1 MQDSNTFKNH
11 ALWTTLQAIEDESE
25 YKEIEDVAVRHYLI
39 ALLEELPKR
48 RDGVN
53 PYFVPVESLDN
64 LNSYLSSI
72 RSYIPSNPSQVA
84 RYVENAF
91 ADLSA
96 RWPAHNGRYVADISK
111 ETFDRIVGEMADD
124 IEKARAYVDRVKELE
139 EKYEA
144 KASEVE
150 QNLLSL
156 KEETET
162 TVSSI
167 EKDAET
173 RLTALDDAYKR
184 EASESKTSTATSIQE
199 IKDEY
204 IAKLIEKDEEAK
216 RILKEVQN
224 TSNAASGKVVADSYA
239 EYATQKEKQTKVY
252 DLLAI
257 IFAVIGVGLVGFA
270 LVWLHADESSATV
283 FKMAASVASFV
294 VSGYLFRRGTF
305 CQREAKA
312 AKRTELTLKQYRS
325 FIANLDDDEKK
336 RITTEV
342 AERVFIRGEI
352 DDDTPTITEAFSRRG
367 LSEKELK
374 DVLEIIK
381 GIREL
386 EQ

>member
-1 MQDSNTFKNH
+1 M
-11 ALWTTLQAIEDESE
+11 WTTLQTIEDESE

-53 PYFVPVESLDN
+53 PYFVPAESLDN

-84 RYVENAF
+84 RYVGDAF
-91 ADLSA
+91 AELSA

-124 IEKARAYVDRVKELE
+124 IEKARSYVDRVKDLE

-167 EKDAET
+167 EKDAEA
-173 RLTALDDAYKR
+173 RLTALDDAYKQ

-216 RILKEVQN
+216 RILEEVQN

-239 EYATQKEKQTKVY
+239 QYATQKEKQTKVY

-257 IFAVIGVGLVGFA
+257 IFAVIGVALVGFA

-294 VSGYLFRRGTF
+294 ISGYLFRRGTF

-374 DVLEIIK
+374 NVLEIIK